1 MTTRENDL
9 DVVAPDE
16 VGTEEQIPQKVYDIT
31 GHTKHPL
38 SSLLIN
44 PNVFTF
50 EEKAQQEKVL
60 VVARS
65 HWFTNVGWM
74 LTAGLMFLAPNFL
87 RLIPFSSDISIRY
100 KILGGLLWFLVTF
113 AFIFEKF
120 LSWYFDV
127 IVITDKRVIDI
138 DFDNLLSKKF
148 AQADILMI
156 QDLTFKV
163 TGFAQTM
170 FNFGDVFVQ
179 TAAEVPQLTLE
190 RVPQPQKIIRV
201 LQMLKEELG
210 GKNAK

>member
-1 MTTRENDL
+1 MKRESDL

-16 VGTEEQIPQKVYDIT
+16 VGTEAPIVEKVYDIT

-44 PNVFTF
+44 PDVFTF

-65 HWFTNVGWM
+65 HWVTNVGWI
-74 LTAGLMFLAPNFL
+74 LTAILMFLAPSFL
-87 RLIPFSSDISIRY
+87 NLVPLSSDIATRY
-100 KILGGLLWFLVTF
+100 KILGGFLWFLVTF
-113 AFIFEKF
+113 AFVFERF

-148 AQADILMI
+148 AQANILMI

-190 RVPQPQKIIRV
+190 RVPQPQKIIMV

-210 GKNAK
+210 GKNVK

>member
-1 MTTRENDL
+1 MKRESDL

-16 VGTEEQIPQKVYDIT
+16 VGTEAPIVEKVYDIT

-44 PNVFTF
+44 PDVFTF

-65 HWFTNVGWM
+65 HWVTNVGWI
-74 LTAGLMFLAPNFL
+74 LTAILMFLAPSFL
-87 RLIPFSSDISIRY
+87 NLIPLSSDIATRY
-100 KILGGLLWFLVTF
+100 KILGGFLWFLVTF
-113 AFIFEKF
+113 AFVFERF

-148 AQADILMI
+148 AQANILMI

-190 RVPQPQKIIRV
+190 RVPQPQKIIMV

-210 GKNAK
+210 GKNVK

>member
-1 MTTRENDL
+1 MKRENDL

-16 VGTEEQIPQKVYDIT
+16 VGTEAPIVEKVYGIT

-44 PNVFTF
+44 PDVFTF

-65 HWFTNVGWM
+65 HWVTNVGWI
-74 LTAGLMFLAPNFL
+74 LTAILILLAPSL
-87 RLIPFSSDISIRY
+87 LSLVPFSSDISTRY
-100 KILGGLLWFLVTF
+100 KILGGFLWFLVTF
-113 AFIFEKF
+113 AFIFERF

-127 IVITDKRVIDI
+127 IVITDRRVIDI

-179 TAAEVPQLTLE
+179 TAAEVPQITLE
-190 RVPQPQKIIRV
+190 RIPQPQKIIMV

-210 GKNAK
+210 GKNVK

>member
-1 MTTRENDL
+1 MKRESDL

-16 VGTEEQIPQKVYDIT
+16 VGTEAPIVEKVYDIT

-44 PNVFTF
+44 PDVFTF

-65 HWFTNVGWM
+65 HWVTNVGWIV
-74 LTAGLMFLAPNFL
+74 TAILMFLAPSFL
-87 RLIPFSSDISIRY
+87 NLIPLSSDIATRY
-100 KILGGLLWFLVTF
+100 KILGGFLWFLVTF
-113 AFIFEKF
+113 AFVFERF

-148 AQADILMI
+148 AQANILMI

-190 RVPQPQKIIRV
+190 RVPQPQKIIMV

-210 GKNAK
+210 GKNVK

>member
-1 MTTRENDL
+1 MKRENDL
-9 DVVAPDE
+9 DMVAPDE
-16 VGTEEQIPQKVYDIT
+16 VGTEAPIVEKVYDIT

-44 PNVFTF
+44 PDVFTF

-65 HWFTNVGWM
+65 HWVTNVGWI
-74 LTAGLMFLAPNFL
+74 LTAILMFLAPSL
-87 RLIPFSSDISIRY
+87 LSLIPFSSDISTRY
-100 KILGGLLWFLVTF
+100 KILGGFLWFLVTF
-113 AFIFEKF
+113 AFIFERF

-127 IVITDKRVIDI
+127 IVITDRRVIDI

-179 TAAEVPQLTLE
+179 TAAEVPQITLE
-190 RVPQPQKIIRV
+190 RIPQPQKIIMV

-210 GKNAK
+210 GKNVK

>member
-100 KILGGLLWFLVTF
+100 KILGGLLWF
-113 AFIFEKF
+113 
-120 LSWYFDV
+120 
-127 IVITDKRVIDI
+127 
-138 DFDNLLSKKF
+138 
-148 AQADILMI
+148 
-156 QDLTFKV
+156 
-163 TGFAQTM
+163 
-170 FNFGDVFVQ
+170 
-179 TAAEVPQLTLE
+179 
-190 RVPQPQKIIRV
+190 
-201 LQMLKEELG
+201 
-210 GKNAK
+210 

>member
-1 MTTRENDL
+1 MKRESDL

-16 VGTEEQIPQKVYDIT
+16 VGTEAPIVEKVYDIT

-44 PNVFTF
+44 PDVFTF

-65 HWFTNVGWM
+65 HWVTNVGWIV
-74 LTAGLMFLAPNFL
+74 TAILMFLAPSFL
-87 RLIPFSSDISIRY
+87 NLIPLSSDIATRY
-100 KILGGLLWFLVTF
+100 KILGGFLWFLVTF
-113 AFIFEKF
+113 AFVFERF

-148 AQADILMI
+148 AQANILMI

-179 TAAEVPQLTLE
+179 TAAEVPQLALE
-190 RVPQPQKIIRV
+190 RVPQPQKIIMV

-210 GKNAK
+210 GKNVK

>member
-1 MTTRENDL
+1 MKRENDL

-16 VGTEEQIPQKVYDIT
+16 VGTEAPIVEKVYGIT

-44 PNVFTF
+44 PDVFTF

-65 HWFTNVGWM
+65 HWVTNVGWI
-74 LTAGLMFLAPNFL
+74 LTAILMLLAPSL
-87 RLIPFSSDISIRY
+87 LSLVPFSSDISTRY
-100 KILGGLLWFLVTF
+100 KILGGFLWFLVTF
-113 AFIFEKF
+113 AFIFERF

-127 IVITDKRVIDI
+127 IVITDRRVIDI

-179 TAAEVPQLTLE
+179 TAAEVPQITLE
-190 RVPQPQKIIRV
+190 RIPQPQKIIMV

-210 GKNAK
+210 GKNVK